1 MKLNDFER
9 VDYRSLK
16 AVFKVEGGKFI
27 YSEYK
32 GRRFTMAVVRRA
44 EHVHLGIALCGPRD
58 AYNKRRGK
66 YVALCKLGSYNAV
79 ALPIGFPFQFGPILD
94 LDILDVLGIDE

>member
-9 VDYRSLK
+9 VDYRNLK

-27 YSEYK
+27 YSEYN
-32 GRRFTMAVVRRA
+32 GRKFTMAAVRRA

-58 AYNKRRGK
+58 TYNKRRGK

-79 ALPIGFPFQFGPILD
+79 ALPIGFPFQFGGVFDEEILEKLD
-94 LDILDVLGIDE
+94 LV

>member
-16 AVFKVEGGKFI
+16 AEHKSAGGKFI
-27 YSEYK
+27 HGEYSGQK
-32 GRRFTMAVVRRA
+32 FTMAVVRRA

-66 YVALCKLGSYNAV
+66 YVALCKLGSYNALV
-79 ALPIGFPFQFGPILD
+79 VPIGFPFQFGAVFDEEILN
-94 LDILDVLGIDE
+94 VLGIEL

>member
-16 AVFKVEGGKFI
+16 AEHKSAGGKFI
-27 YSEYK
+27 HGEYSGQK
-32 GRRFTMAVVRRA
+32 FTMAVVRRA

-66 YVALCKLGSYNAV
+66 YVALCKLGSYNALV
-79 ALPIGFPFQFGPILD
+79 LPIGFAFQFGTVLD
-94 LDILDVLGIDE
+94 VDILDVLGIDE